1 MPEKLQHVAA
11 ARVAGGAAPAGQ
23 VTGGMPEAEDPLVEL
38 ARIVSEGAAYPVR
51 PEPRSGQ
58 RRPVTA
64 QPMPQQLTELE
75 AELFNEL
82 RASVGPAQ
90 ARSARTA
97 EHAPEGEPVQ
107 RQAPNLR
114 VAASRDAPQNYAPSS
129 AGHPGYAQPGHGQSG
144 VAAGS
149 YDPAFDQG
157 YDDGV
162 DGRAPHTASVH
173 VHPAVAHAA
182 PRSPYA
188 DFSRDDI
195 AAAAYEARPHASL
208 EEALPGHSGRQVR
221 AAAKNARNGQ
231 RIGVGLVA
239 ALVGLVAVG
248 GVGYAGWRM
257 FAPSLGVGGAP
268 VTVHADG
275 KPMKVVP
282 PPGKAVAD
290 NTPSL
295 KPDDG
300 SGASKI
306 VRLQEDPVDAVKG
319 KTADGQDV
327 RVIAPGGV
335 GVNDQP
341 RHVKTVIVRPDGTV
355 VGDAP
360 KPPRTALADPATP
373 PATQAPALPP
383 VAHVP
388 AAQAPAR
395 PSATADMPYPPN
407 PLVQVPAAQAPAA
420 QAPTAPQITTI
431 KPVVKPAPAPTVVA
445 TTPVQPAQPRPVQ
458 LQPAPA
464 AAPTTTAGAPIAL
477 GPVGPT
483 RLAAAPPAAAPATT
497 ASTQPVS
504 ITPPAGAGDFLV
516 QIAATGSDA
525 EAKRA
530 FAEAQRKYPVLGGRS
545 LVVQQADVNGKS
557 YHRVRVSAGS
567 RDQAVAL
574 CEQLKSAGGSCM
586 VVKR

>member
-23 VTGGMPEAEDPLVEL
+23 VTGRMPEAEDPLVEL

-114 VAASRDAPQNYAPSS
+114 VAASRDAPQSHASS
-129 AGHPGYAQPGHGQSG
+129 ASVQPGYAQPGYAQGGHGQSG

-157 YDDGV
+157 YDDGI

-221 AAAKNARNGQ
+221 AAAKNARNAQ
-231 RIGVGLVA
+231 RAGVGLVA

-248 GVGYAGWRM
+248 GLGYAGWRM

-327 RVIAPGGV
+327 RVIAPGAV

-360 KPPRTALADPATP
+360 KPPRTALADPVVP
-373 PATQAPALPP
+373 PATQAPTLPP
-383 VAHVP
+383 VTAAP
-388 AAQAPAR
+388 PIAQAPAT
-395 PSATADMPYPPN
+395 PAPI
-407 PLVQVPAAQAPAA
+407 PAAPAVQAPAA
-420 QAPTAPQITTI
+420 QAPAAPQITTI

-445 TTPVQPAQPRPVQ
+445 TTPVQPTQPRPVQ
-458 LQPAPA
+458 LQPAPTA
-464 AAPTTTAGAPIAL
+464 TAGAPIAL

-483 RLAAAPPAAAPATT
+483 RLAATPPAAAPATT

-545 LVVQQADVNGKS
+545 LVVQQAEVNGKS